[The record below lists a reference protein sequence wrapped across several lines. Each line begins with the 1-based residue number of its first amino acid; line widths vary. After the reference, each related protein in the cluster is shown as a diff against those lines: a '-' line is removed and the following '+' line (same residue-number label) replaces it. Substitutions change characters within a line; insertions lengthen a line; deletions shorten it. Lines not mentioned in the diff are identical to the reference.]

1 MIKTAIASPKE
12 LAAQLI
18 DGPYL
23 SFVSY
28 PSYPDSA
35 FFLIDDRSLASSR
48 GLQAIAKAKRR
59 IKAPTG
65 GSNIHWITGDK
76 GYYHPFAEG
85 LADTLANEVLWHLL
99 KILPGD
105 RLPVLFTGVPV
116 TIGGA
121 EKVASVIYTINL
133 GGGHA

>member
-1 MIKTAIASPKE
+1 MITTTTANPKE
-12 LAAQLI
+12 LATQLI
-18 DGPYL
+18 DGQSL

-59 IKAPTG
+59 IKAPM
-65 GSNIHWITGDK
+65 GSPNLYWITGDK
-76 GYYHPFAEG
+76 GYYHPISSG
-85 LADTLANEVLWHLL
+85 LADTLTNEVLWHLL
-99 KILPGD
+99 RILPSD

-133 GGGHA
+133 GGGHG